1 MSIENESRDRGRDTF
16 QKACP
21 EKLSVPS
28 LMREIPF
35 FRFMTETQTNR
46 FFFIPY
52 KCKFDDNR
60 NKTNGMLMCHIRD
73 PSDYFSLYA
82 CLCHTLG
89 DGAIREK
96 EKRIKSNQ

>member
-35 FRFMTETQTNR
+35 FRFMIETQTNR
-46 FFFIPY
+46 FFSFH
-52 KCKFDDNR
+52 
-60 NKTNGMLMCHIRD
+60 TNANSTI
-73 PSDYFSLYA
+73 
-82 CLCHTLG
+82 
-89 DGAIREK
+89 IE
-96 EKRIKSNQ
+96 IKQTGC